1 MFQLFSIRHR
11 QRANLSKFSTNSA
24 VWDQISTAAGVLA
37 PTNYTLSESCVS
49 RFTSI
54 IFSSANKGSRE
65 TQYAHLNY
73 ANISHLPSQILMI
86 QHYGAAERG
95 HQGVIAMIL
104 NMKIWGLSGEIKKGG
119 IWHPYI
125 DINKLMWLFHCINK
139 KISSHQHQTSSNP
152 WSHKYSWIW

>member
-1 MFQLFSIRHR
+1 
-11 QRANLSKFSTNSA
+11 
-24 VWDQISTAAGVLA
+24 
-37 PTNYTLSESCVS
+37 
-49 RFTSI
+49 
-54 IFSSANKGSRE
+54 
-65 TQYAHLNY
+65 
-73 ANISHLPSQILMI
+73 MI

-119 IWHPYI
+119 IGHPYI
-125 DINKLMWLFHCINK
+125 DISKLMWLFHCINK